1 MATTAATDH
10 RRADAAPAPSL
21 LYRPEVRQV
30 IYQVV
35 LVMLLVAFFW
45 MMISNARTNLAKQ
58 NVTAGFE
65 FLDRTSGFD
74 ISQSLITYSAS
85 STFGEAII
93 VGLLNTLVVAAIG
106 IVLATIVGFVMG
118 IARLSSNWL
127 IAKLASWYVEIAR
140 NVPLL
145 LQLFV
150 WYFGVIRNLPAVRQS
165 YEIPGG
171 GFLSIKGLFLPK
183 PMAEAGLR
191 YVLWAMAAG
200 VIASIAFNMYA
211 RAHQLKTGQRLP
223 VLWTALGLIVV
234 LPGLLFLLLGA
245 PLSFDYPKLQGFNF
259 QGGIEVLPEIVAMLL
274 GLVFYTGGYIA
285 EVVRAGIIGVAK
297 GQKEAA
303 RSLGLSTGMMMRL
316 VVIPQALRI
325 IIPPLTSQYLN
336 LTKNSSLGI
345 AIAYPD
351 LTHILANTTLN
362 QTNQAIETIAIL
374 MGIYLTISLLTSL
387 FMNWFNKRMALV
399 ER

>member
-1 MATTAATDH
+1 MATTVSTQRQPAAT
-10 RRADAAPAPSL
+10 ATAPSF
-21 LYRPEVRQV
+21 LYRPEVRQT
-30 IYQVV
+30 IYQVI
-35 LVMLLVAFFW
+35 LVTLLAAFFW
-45 MMISNARTNLAKQ
+45 MVISNARNNLARQ
-58 NVTAGFE
+58 NVTAGFD

-74 ISQSLITYSAS
+74 ISQSLINYSAT

-93 VGLLNTLVVAAIG
+93 VGLLNTLVVAGIG

-118 IARLSSNWL
+118 IARLSNNWL
-127 IAKLASWYVEIAR
+127 IAKIASWYVEIAR

-150 WYFGVIRNLPAVRQS
+150 WYFGVIRNLPPARQS
-165 YEIPGG
+165 YQIPGG
-171 GFLSIKGLFLPK
+171 GYLSIKGLYLPK
-183 PMAEAGLR
+183 PVPGSGFG
-191 YVLWAMAAG
+191 YVLTAMLIG
-200 VIASIAFNMYA
+200 ILGSIAFAYYA
-211 RAHQLKTGQRLP
+211 RTYQRRTGQRLP
-223 VLWTALGLIVV
+223 VLWTTLGLIFV
-234 LPGLLFLLLGA
+234 LPGLLFLLLGV
-245 PLSFDYPKLQGFNF
+245 PLSFSYPELQGFNF
-259 QGGIEVLPEIVAMLL
+259 RGGMEILPEIVAMLL

-303 RSLGLSTGMMMRL
+303 RALGLQPGLMMRL

-362 QTNQAIETIAIL
+362 QTNQAIETISIL
-374 MGIYLTISLLTSL
+374 MGIYLTLSLLTSL